1 MLEHELS
8 KLLPKIVG
16 RDDDFLLRS
25 FSLRTKVTF
34 LPRTIIDLCVLGIR
48 AFPDSSASL
57 IHKPSHLRPEGQL
70 MLTGIRHQESV
81 KRLWMQ

>member
-1 MLEHELS
+1 MLAHELS

-34 LPRTIIDLCVLGIR
+34 FAKDNHRFVRVGYQSFSRLEC
-48 AFPDSSASL
+48 
-57 IHKPSHLRPEGQL
+57 
-70 MLTGIRHQESV
+70 ESNS
-81 KRLWMQ
+81 